1 MTIVYHDDWEIS
13 EKGKKDV
20 ERHQRKVE
28 DAIKKSVKDVISEE
42 NIITKRDGKKVKIPI
57 RGMKDYKFRYGDLG
71 QGGGGGAGQGNGKPG
86 DIIHQKE
93 GKKGQG
99 GDKAGQEKGEYYL
112 ETEVDIDYI
121 IKIMFEDLGL
131 PWIEEKTKKEKAIP
145 KGWKFETITKTGIV
159 PMIHK
164 KRTMI
169 EAIKRNVAFA
179 YEISR
184 ETGCSEDDANK
195 ALVQAVGDLNE
206 AINIIN
212 EGRLEKTEDVS
223 IFINE
228 DDLRFK
234 QVEQDV
240 EYHSNAVVIAMMDV
254 SGSMTT
260 DKKYLARSML
270 FWMVEFLKKVYD
282 NVEICFI
289 RHTTE
294 AEITSEDK
302 FFNESTYGGTY
313 CYSAF
318 EKANWVIDTQYPVSD
333 WNVYCVYVSD
343 GEDFDTNKTLKEID
357 KMIDRKINMLGYTQI
372 NTSGTTAYS
381 TLLKDIVT
389 SKRWSFKEIK
399 QDDTFFFK
407 DEKHHFLASL
417 IKNKDHVYPTLKH
430 FLFERKK

>member
-20 ERHQRKVE
+20 ERHQKKVE
-28 DAIKKSVKDVISEE
+28 KAIKDSVKDVISEE

-57 RGMKDYKFRYGDLG
+57 KGMKDYKFIYGG
-71 QGGGGGAGQGNGKPG
+71 PGSGGGGAGQGEGKPG

-93 GKKGQG
+93 GNKGKDDG
-99 GDKAGQEKGEYYL
+99 KPGKEKGEYYL

-121 IKIMFEDLGL
+121 IKIMFQDLGL

-145 KGWKFETITKTGIV
+145 KGWKFETITKTGIM
-159 PMIHK
+159 PMVHK

-179 YEISR
+179 YEIMR
-184 ETGCSEDDANK
+184 ETGCSEEDANK
-195 ALVQAVGDLNE
+195 ALIQSVGGINE

-212 EGRLEKTEDVS
+212 SGNLDNTIEDG

-294 AEITSEDK
+294 AEITDEEK

-318 EKANWVIDTQYPVSD
+318 EKANWVIDNKYPVNE

-357 KMIDRKINMLGYTQI
+357 KMIQRKVNMVGYTQI
-372 NTSGTTAYS
+372 NTGDVNPYS
-381 TLLKDIVT
+381 TLLKDIIT
-389 SKRWSFKEIK
+389 SKRWNFKEIK
-399 QDDTFFFK
+399 QDGTYFFK
-407 DEKHHFLASL
+407 DERNHFLASL
-417 IKNKDHVYPTLKH
+417 IKNKNHVYPTLKH